1 MGGNCRLHQSRV
13 SKDTEAIN
21 ILDNTQICCGG
32 PSCALWASLVA
43 QTVKNLPTMLETQV
57 QSLSGE
63 DSLEKGMATHSG
75 IRILEN
81 SVDRG
86 AWRATVHGVPKSGTR
101 LSD

>member
-63 DSLEKGMATHSG
+63 DSLEKGMATHLN
-75 IRILEN
+75 ILEE
-81 SVDRG
+81 SHGQRSLEG
-86 AWRATVHGVPKSGTR
+86 YIVHGVSESQT
-101 LSD
+101 